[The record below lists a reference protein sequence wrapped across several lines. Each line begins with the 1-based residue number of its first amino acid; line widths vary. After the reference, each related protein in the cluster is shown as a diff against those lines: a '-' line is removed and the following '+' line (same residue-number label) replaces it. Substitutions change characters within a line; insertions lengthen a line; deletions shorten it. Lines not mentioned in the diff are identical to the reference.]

1 MSEQGSKQSK
11 RTFVIQGTLVIFLDN
26 TSVFTVTAS
35 TFFSILSFRKG
46 RVVKS
51 LKANIR
57 TLSSTSSGLLSPL
70 LLTLNDQRIHSICF
84 LCRSGLLDINLV
96 TGLFVRDWHEMNS

>member
-11 RTFVIQGTLVIFLDN
+11 QTFVIQGTLVRLLDN
-26 TSVFTVTAS
+26 TSMFTVTAS
-35 TFFSILSFRKG
+35 TFFSLLSFRKG

-51 LKANIR
+51 SKANIR

-70 LLTLNDQRIHSICF
+70 LLTY
-84 LCRSGLLDINLV
+84 
-96 TGLFVRDWHEMNS
+96 